1 MLVLK
6 IKLFIFAQKLIK
18 KKKIDRSIKED
29 LFVSC
34 GRNMVEIAVW
44 WNGLGKELEVDLES
58 QEENNTSR
66 EF

>member
-1 MLVLK
+1 M
-6 IKLFIFAQKLIK
+6 IFARKLIK

-29 LFVSC
+29 LFVSF